1 MSQRRRTYNGTIRP
15 ADPGRTGED
24 NGNTRLLI
32 ERYVEQKEATKKGN
46 RDRIKE
52 IDAEIKG
59 LLHERE
65 EIEEW
70 ANA

>member
-1 MSQRRRTYNGTIRP
+1 M
-15 ADPGRTGED
+15 GRYDRLTPEERARVTEIQD
-24 NGNTRLLI
+24 LLI
-32 ERYVEQKEATKKGN
+32 ERYVEQKEVIEKGN

-70 ANA
+70 ANV

>member
-1 MSQRRRTYNGTIRP
+1 M
-15 ADPGRTGED
+15 
-24 NGNTRLLI
+24 LI
-32 ERYVEQKEATKKGN
+32 ERYVEQKEVIEKGN

-70 ANA
+70 ANV